1 MREGNFKGMWDRLV
15 HSGEAATGVFLFL
28 EISQNSQQNTSAR
41 ASFLIKLQ
49 AEACKT
55 LAQVLLFELWSNI
68 YDGPYY
74 VWLSCRCRRAT
85 LLKWT
90 PSQTFFA
97 AESNSWSFRW
107 CLLLCGSIQRIRA
120 SYECSK
126 KLNTLYITIFGF
138 PEAATI
144 GVLLKKGF
152 FKNSAKCTGKHL
164 CQSLHY

>member
-28 EISQNSQQNTSAR
+28 EISQNSQQNTSSR

-107 CLLLCGSIQRIRA
+107 CLLFVAVYKESVLVMGAVKSLTLCILPFLDFQ
-120 SYECSK
+120 K
-126 KLNTLYITIFGF
+126 QPL
-138 PEAATI
+138 
-144 GVLLKKGF
+144 
-152 FKNSAKCTGKHL
+152 
-164 CQSLHY
+164 